1 MTIVTPGV
9 EPASKLVTGRSPKW
23 LKAWA
28 RFAKEASYDA
38 LPAEV
43 VSRTRLVVL
52 DCLGAIIADAA
63 SRRLA
68 LRRSASR
75 GRVASVS
82 AGRRS

>member
-38 LPAEV
+38 LPAEAV
-43 VSRTRLVVL
+43 ARTRLVVL
-52 DCLGAIIADAA
+52 DCLGAIIAGRGEPEVGVAEK
-63 SRRLA
+63 RLK
-68 LRRSASR
+68 RSGRIGKR
-75 GRVASVS
+75 GWI
-82 AGRRS
+82 